1 MLGKLE
7 EDVLLASLQA
17 GEAALPS
24 EIYAR
29 MVDAPG
35 GDRVPQ
41 FGAVY
46 TTLTRMAAKKL
57 LSESQKNDAAG
68 RSRRA
73 FTVSA
78 AGRLAIRQ
86 SMTRV
91 QALGG
96 FAWAGAMS

>member
-7 EDVLLASLQA
+7 EEVLLASLQA
-17 GEAALPS
+17 GAAALPS

-29 MVDAPG
+29 MLDASG
-35 GDRVPQ
+35 GKKAPQ

-57 LSESQKNDAAG
+57 LKESSKTDASG
-68 RSRRA
+68 RTRRA

-78 AGRLAIRQ
+78 AGRLAVTN
-86 SMTRV
+86 SMSRV
-91 QALGG
+91 RALGG
-96 FAWAGAMS
+96 FALAGA